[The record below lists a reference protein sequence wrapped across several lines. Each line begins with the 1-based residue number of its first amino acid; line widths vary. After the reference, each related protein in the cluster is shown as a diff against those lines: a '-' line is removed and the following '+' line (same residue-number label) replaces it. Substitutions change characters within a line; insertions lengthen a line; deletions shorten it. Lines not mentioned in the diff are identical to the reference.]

1 MHACD
6 GSPLSD
12 PSRLWAR
19 NLLLATGVVDDFSI
33 AELIA
38 SELIRLG
45 VRHAFGVGGAN
56 IEDVFVAIQAQRPAI
71 SAVLCKHEHG
81 AGTAADA
88 YSRIGRGLGVVLATS
103 GGGALNL
110 THSLGEA
117 RASRVPVLA
126 IVGEPPRPLQG
137 AGAFQDTS
145 AKGTVD
151 AARVLGA
158 VTKWCR
164 RVEHPNEVPELLAE
178 AARVAREYPAGP
190 ALLLLSKDLQQARL
204 PALESLRSPAAIPSA
219 PPSPALDG
227 VERAVELIRRG
238 PCVVIA
244 GDEVARAGG
253 ELELSALVDALGA
266 EVAVAPDARDAFD
279 NQDPRFLGVAGG
291 MGHPEVARAIA
302 EAHAIVLV
310 GTRLP
315 LLARQGLEPLL
326 RSRTLVAIGREPPWV
341 EAPESIHLC
350 AEVREGARA
359 LAARVGPLPS
369 ARRYRA
375 VRPVESPLSR
385 PRELDSR
392 SALGVVSR
400 AAPDGSVLVVDAGNT
415 GAFAVHELCVP
426 RGGRWLLAMGMAG
439 MGYAFGAA
447 LGAALASGRR
457 CFVLAGDGAFFMHG
471 LEIHTAVE
479 HSLPITYVIFNNR
492 AHGMCLVRERLLL
505 HADAG
510 YNAFRHSHLGAA
522 AGIMFPGL
530 DGSDCRTLAELD
542 VALARSLSR
551 PGPAVISLELRSLEV
566 PPFAAFQAAGG
577 PAFSPIDRGVGFEDA

>member
-1 MHACD
+1 V
-6 GSPLSD
+6 S
-12 PSRLWAR
+12 
-19 NLLLATGVVDDFSI
+19 GVADDVSVADFI
-33 AELIA
+33 AGELIA
-38 SELIRLG
+38 LG
-45 VRHAFGVGGAN
+45 ARHAFGVGGAN
-56 IEDVFVAIQAQRPAI
+56 IEDVFVAIQARRPAI
-71 SAVLCKHEHG
+71 TAILCKHEHG

-117 RASRVPVLA
+117 RASQVPLLA
-126 IVGEPPRPLQG
+126 IVGDPPRSLQG

-145 AKGTVD
+145 GKGTVD

-158 VTKWCR
+158 VAKWCR
-164 RVEHPNEVPELLAE
+164 RVERPGEVPELLAE

-190 ALLLLSKDLQQARL
+190 ALLLLAKDLQQAKFHEAR
-204 PALESLRSPAAIPSA
+204 SLAATAENPSA
-219 PPSPALDG
+219 EVESSSAPDG
-227 VERAVELIRRG
+227 VERAAELIRRG

-244 GDEVARAGG
+244 GDGVARAGG
-253 ELELSALVDALGA
+253 EVELAELVDALGA

-279 NQDPRFLGVAGG
+279 NQDPRFLGVCGS
-291 MGHPEVARAIA
+291 MGHADVTRAIA
-302 EAHAIVLV
+302 EARAVVLE
-310 GTRLP
+310 
-315 LLARQGLEPLL
+315 ALL
-326 RSRTLVAIGREPPWV
+326 RTRALVSIGREPPWV
-341 EAPESIHLC
+341 EALESIHLRTD
-350 AEVREGARA
+350 VRAGARA

-369 ARRYRA
+369 ARRYRS
-375 VRPVESPLSR
+375 VRPVEAPLSR

-392 SALGVVSR
+392 SALGAVRR
-400 AAPDGSVLVVDAGNT
+400 AAPDGSVLIVDAGNT
-415 GAFAVHELCVP
+415 GASAVHELAVP

-447 LGAALASGRR
+447 VGAALASGQR

-479 HSLPITYVIFNNR
+479 HSLPVTYVIFNNR

-530 DGSDCRTLAELD
+530 DASDCRTQVELD
-542 VALARSLSR
+542 VALARSLSHS
-551 PGPAVISLELRSLEV
+551 GPSVIGLELRSLEV

-577 PAFSPIDRGVGFEDA
+577 APFSPIHRGAGFEDA